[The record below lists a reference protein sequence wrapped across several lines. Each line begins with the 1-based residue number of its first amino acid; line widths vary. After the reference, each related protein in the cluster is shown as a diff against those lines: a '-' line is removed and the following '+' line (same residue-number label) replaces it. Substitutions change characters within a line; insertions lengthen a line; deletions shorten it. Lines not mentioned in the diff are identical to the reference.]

1 MTGLAVILGGL
12 SVGLAF
18 GLQDVISN
26 FFSGFILLFERSV
39 AHGDVIAMDEELGV
53 VQDVGIRATVLRTIK
68 DVELI
73 IPNSQLLTDVVANY
87 SRGENKSIRLEV
99 PVYAYYN
106 KDPRL
111 IREAIIAAAEKIEG
125 LSSDPPPYVEFQ
137 SFGTDR
143 TNEFVL
149 EVWIEEIWDF
159 DEISSDLHFY
169 IWEKMEKRGLH
180 FPLLQYQEVNS
191 NQ

>member
-1 MTGLAVILGGL
+1 
-12 SVGLAF
+12 
-18 GLQDVISN
+18 
-26 FFSGFILLFERSV
+26 
-39 AHGDVIAMDEELGV
+39 MDDELGV

-73 IPNSQLLTDVVANY
+73 IPNSNLLTDVVANY

-99 PVYAYYN
+99 QVYAFHN

-111 IREAIIAAAEKIEG
+111 VREAMMAAADRVNS
-125 LSSDPPPYVEFQ
+125 LAPDPLPYVEFQ
-137 SFGTDR
+137 AFGADR
-143 TNEFVL
+143 TNEFTL

-169 IWEKMEKRGLH
+169 IWEEMDKRNLH
-180 FPLLQYQEVNS
+180 FPPLQYQQVVS
-191 NQ
+191 SG